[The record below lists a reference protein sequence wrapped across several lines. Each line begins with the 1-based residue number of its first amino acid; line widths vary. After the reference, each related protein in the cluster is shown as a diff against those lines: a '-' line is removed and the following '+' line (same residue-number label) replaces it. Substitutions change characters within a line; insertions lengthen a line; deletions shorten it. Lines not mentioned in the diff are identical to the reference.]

1 MDAVFCVDC
10 LEEALRTH
18 GKPEIFNSDQGA
30 QFTSEAFT
38 NVLTREGMVISS
50 DRRGRV
56 FDNILVE
63 RLWRSV
69 KHEDV
74 SLKGYATMDELRVG
88 LTEYF
93 AFYNGERPHQSLG
106 QQTPEVVYRTAL
118 GGGAKIVDKFAGA
131 GGETPV
137 PLRSTGGSPPAEARS
152 TAQSKAKQQQT
163 QQRQN
168 RGSAVQL
175 LVKSQE
181 QLKTEAILS

>member
-18 GKPEIFNSDQGA
+18 GKPAIFNSDQGA
-30 QFTSEAFT
+30 QFTREAFT
-38 NVLTREGMVISS
+38 NVLTRAGIVISR
-50 DRRGRV
+50 DGWGRV
-56 FDNILVE
+56 FDNIFVE

-93 AFYNGERPHQSLG
+93 AFYNGERAHQSLG
-106 QQTPEVVYRTAL
+106 QQTPEIVYRTAL
-118 GGGAKIVDKFAGA
+118 GGGAKIVDQFAGA
-131 GGETPV
+131 GGETAV
-137 PLRSTGGSPPAEARS
+137 ERSGTGASPPQKQNQPHK
-152 TAQSKAKQQQT
+152 TKQQQT
-163 QQRQN
+163 KQRQN

-175 LVKSQE
+175 LVKSHE
-181 QLKTEAILS
+181 PLKTEAILS